1 MGVQVK
7 DIEDKDVKFKDI
19 KIQGQCIKRMAEKD
33 KSVKDKDMYILY
45 EQTVQDKDIQAKI
58 KILNFLELDME
69 TKTLVKFKH

>member
-1 MGVQVK
+1 MREEFK

-19 KIQGQCIKRMAEKD
+19 KIQGQCIKRMAEKG

-58 KILNFLELDME
+58 LNFLELDME